1 MKKRIKKKGKK
12 VMNNHEPNTENGQT
26 VSEEQQAPEAA
37 QAAEQTSGAQT
48 AETETPTQEEWVA
61 ALEKTVKER
70 DSYKDSWMRSQAEF
84 QNFKRRNATV
94 RTEAVTLVDGNGLKD
109 FSVVVGSFSL
119 KSNALG
125 LQQRLKNQGHPAQ
138 VAYNPSIN
146 YYRVIVSTFDNKASA
161 VQSRNQFRATYPD
174 AWLLLKK

>member
-1 MKKRIKKKGKK
+1 MKKSLMLCAGLCLAMAMASCSGSKESAYKKAYEKAKAQ
-12 VMNNHEPNTENGQT
+12 EAQQTE
-26 VSEEQQAPEAA
+26 VAAP
-37 QAAEQTSGAQT
+37 
-48 AETETPTQEEWVA
+48 QEEAPVVTP
-61 ALEKTVKER
+61 LVEKPATQTTVI
-70 DSYKDSWMRSQAEF
+70 DNTD
-84 QNFKRRNATV
+84 NATV
-94 RTEAVTLVDGNGLKD
+94 RTEAVTLVDGNGLKN

>member
-1 MKKRIKKKGKK
+1 MKKSLMLCAGLCLAMAMASCSGSKESAYKKAYEKAKAQ
-12 VMNNHEPNTENGQT
+12 EAQQTE
-26 VSEEQQAPEAA
+26 VAAP
-37 QAAEQTSGAQT
+37 
-48 AETETPTQEEWVA
+48 QEEAPVVTP
-61 ALEKTVKER
+61 LVEKPATQTTVI
-70 DSYKDSWMRSQAEF
+70 DNTD
-84 QNFKRRNATV
+84 NATV

-119 KSNALG
+119 QTTALG

>member
-1 MKKRIKKKGKK
+1 MKKSLMLCAGLCLAMAMASCSGSKESAYKKAYEKAKAQ
-12 VMNNHEPNTENGQT
+12 EAQQTEVAAPQ
-26 VSEEQQAPEAA
+26 EEAPVVTPLVEKPA
-37 QAAEQTSGAQT
+37 
-48 AETETPTQEEWVA
+48 TPT
-61 ALEKTVKER
+61 TVI
-70 DSYKDSWMRSQAEF
+70 DNTD
-84 QNFKRRNATV
+84 NATV

>member
-1 MKKRIKKKGKK
+1 MKKSLMLCAGLCLAMAMASCSGSKESAYKKAYEKAKAQ
-12 VMNNHEPNTENGQT
+12 EAQQTE
-26 VSEEQQAPEAA
+26 VAAP
-37 QAAEQTSGAQT
+37 
-48 AETETPTQEEWVA
+48 QEEVPVVTP
-61 ALEKTVKER
+61 LVEKPATQTTVI
-70 DSYKDSWMRSQAEF
+70 DNTD
-84 QNFKRRNATV
+84 NATV

>member
-1 MKKRIKKKGKK
+1 MKKSLMLCAGLCLAMAMASCSGSKESAYKKAYEKAKAQ
-12 VMNNHEPNTENGQT
+12 EAQQTE
-26 VSEEQQAPEAA
+26 VAAP
-37 QAAEQTSGAQT
+37 
-48 AETETPTQEEWVA
+48 QEEAPVVTP
-61 ALEKTVKER
+61 LVEKPATQTTVI
-70 DSYKDSWMRSQAEF
+70 DNTD
-84 QNFKRRNATV
+84 NATV

-125 LQQRLKNQGHPAQ
+125 LQQRLKTQGHPAQ

>member
-1 MKKRIKKKGKK
+1 MKKSLMLCAGLCLAMAMASCSGSKESAYKKAYEKAKAQ
-12 VMNNHEPNTENGQT
+12 EAQQTE
-26 VSEEQQAPEAA
+26 VAAP
-37 QAAEQTSGAQT
+37 
-48 AETETPTQEEWVA
+48 QEEAPVVTP
-61 ALEKTVKER
+61 LVEKPATQTTVI
-70 DSYKDSWMRSQAEF
+70 DNTD
-84 QNFKRRNATV
+84 N
-94 RTEAVTLVDGNGLKD
+94 EAVTLVDGNGLKD